1 MFVTKKDMFDDMKEI
16 SNTRVLLPNQ
26 SRIPVRFTWSIK
38 LSDSLLLKD
47 VLFVPQFE
55 LNVISVTSITSE
67 NTITIKFYH
76 DFYQIKH
83 IINKKMIGK

>member
-26 SRIPVRFTWSIK
+26 SRIPVRFTWNIK

-76 DFYQIKH
+76 DFLS
-83 IINKKMIGK
+83 N